1 MDVINKHNHDFSAKK
16 ETIFNLWLLEFKEF
30 KENLLTMNEIRSIIQ
45 KFHIDGEELKIN
57 IDRIYSEELLMLRDE
72 MKIKDDIIKELKRN
86 NEEEKKNLSALI
98 ESYKTTI
105 NLKQNSY
112 DKLILQKQLELQSL
126 NNEKQAL
133 IQIEKKKQEVRILEN
148 K

>member
-1 MDVINKHNHDFSAKK
+1 
-16 ETIFNLWLLEFKEF
+16 
-30 KENLLTMNEIRSIIQ
+30 MNEIRSIIQ